1 MERATLQSHLDT
13 AVRRQAPIYRLPG
26 ELLSSIFTMG
36 VLGRPVRGSSG
47 ENGDGLDMDESNTL
61 DELADDGPEEDSL
74 MVTVLMLV
82 CRGWNRIA
90 LETPELWAK
99 IVLVLP
105 SHPTTT
111 ANAQAHSLSLSRA
124 RQRLIRSKSSPLDI
138 TVRFAENVLT
148 QTHSQP
154 EPQAHGPLP
163 PSPEQLLLKAM
174 DIVLPSLWRARC
186 LTLLVPSKALAYR
199 ALARCSRESAPVME
213 TLVVKVVRGMW
224 DGGDWELSMREGG
237 GTTGTGVAMPMFN
250 NDTPMLRCVS
260 FSSLNIG
267 WDLGKR
273 SSSTASSSM
282 AQSLAPP
289 SGPSPQ
295 IMQNLRHLS
304 LSGYFNAGSP
314 SVDSLLSV
322 LRTCPEL
329 QTLEL
334 RNMSDVDIEGC
345 HSPFSDNEDYFGSGS
360 GSGSSSAYPSF
371 ASTFDGGLSGSSPGP
386 SGRYDFLSHLPPRSV
401 HLPRLTKLVF
411 NNSGIVRTLLLMH
424 QLTYPSL
431 RSLELSFLQNITP
444 VLDALYETSLTRLP
458 LRVLRVE
465 SSWFDIA
472 RMGALLRRLNGLRE
486 LVFVDVED
494 MGVGL
499 MKTLSSTRPWVLPNL
514 SSLTLDSCTAF
525 TWDALRTLVESRL
538 PPDTTPRSMAAIPHQ
553 NQPPDRK
560 SVV

>member
-1 MERATLQSHLDT
+1 LRAALASLDARMSALAMERATLQSHLDT

-36 VLGRPVRGSSG
+36 VLGHP
-47 ENGDGLDMDESNTL
+47 
-61 DELADDGPEEDSL
+61 EDSL

-273 SSSTASSSM
+273 SS
-282 AQSLAPP
+282 
-289 SGPSPQ
+289 PQ

-360 GSGSSSAYPSF
+360 GSGSS
-371 ASTFDGGLSGSSPGP
+371 
-386 SGRYDFLSHLPPRSV
+386 SV

-494 MGVGL
+494 MG
-499 MKTLSSTRPWVLPNL
+499 TLSSTRPWVLPNL

-553 NQPPDRK
+553 NQPPKYPTSSASAAAAVFASSKASTSAYPLPVPGAKRLSYVDVTRCVQISK
-560 SVV
+560 EMVQWLRMYVDEVACD